1 MMVEIKLRSLKQE
14 TEEVTE
20 LLKFQKS
27 IRENYEVRFGLG
39 PKKDQFGKDGFALLA
54 EEQDENELDTL
65 FKMLKSDL
73 LATQAKLTLNIAKQ
87 QLSFINVGVKKKTE
101 TFT

>member
-39 PKKDQFGKDGFALLA
+39 PKKNQFDKDGFALLA

-65 FKMLKSDL
+65 FKMLK
-73 LATQAKLTLNIAKQ
+73 
-87 QLSFINVGVKKKTE
+87 
-101 TFT
+101 